1 MKRIALIIVVVLV
14 AAVLVFTLGKRPQ
27 PLDEAL
33 ESAARLQD
41 GPYKISYFDVT
52 LEDTTRP
59 SEAHGEFAGS
69 DTRELKTRIWY
80 PAGLLREGRP
90 AESARPLLI
99 YSHGFMSMR
108 TGGSYLAEHLASK
121 GYVVAAMDYPLTHFG
136 APDKPY
142 VIDVVNQP
150 GDITFLLDQF
160 LSWHRESGHLF
171 EGAIDEER
179 IGVFGLSLGGMTSTM
194 AAFHPRLA
202 DPRID
207 AAVSIA
213 GPTFV
218 FGQPFY
224 RHRNLPFMMVAS
236 EIDALVDYRANAL
249 PVLERVPGA
258 VLVTIDGATH
268 TGFANMASMLRWMDN
283 PDKLGCDQVKSN
295 LDNTDEDTWYQRIG
309 LPEEGIV
316 AGEAPPLCEMDPL
329 PPGMNPI
336 RQHWLTQLAVTSFFE
351 AQFADQA
358 VVREASRA
366 FLLETLPAEIA
377 EVRVDVNNE

>member
-1 MKRIALIIVVVLV
+1 MKRVALIVVVLV
-14 AAVLVFTLGKRPQ
+14 IAAVLVFTLGKRPQ
-27 PLDEAL
+27 PLDAAL
-33 ESAARLQD
+33 ESAARLRD
-41 GPYKISYFDVT
+41 GPYKVSYFDVT

-59 SEAHGEFAGS
+59 SQAHGDYAGS
-69 DTRELKTRIWY
+69 DKRELKTRIWY
-80 PAGLLREGRP
+80 PADLLKEGRP

-99 YSHGFMSMR
+99 YSHGFMSTR
-108 TGGSYLAEHLASK
+108 TGGAYLAEHLASK

-142 VIDVVNQP
+142 VVDVVNQP

-160 LSWHRESGHLF
+160 LSWHQESGHLF
-171 EGAIDEER
+171 EGAIDDRR
-179 IGVFGLSLGGMTSTM
+179 IGVFGLSLGGMTSTL

-218 FGQPFY
+218 FDRRFY
-224 RHRNLPFMMVAS
+224 RHRKLPFMMVAS

-249 PVLERVPGA
+249 PVLEHVPGA

-268 TGFANMASMLRWMDN
+268 TGFANMARRLRWMDN
-283 PDKLGCDQVKSN
+283 PDKLGCDQVTAN
-295 LDNTDEDTWYQRIG
+295 LNNTDEKIWYQRIG
-309 LPEEGIV
+309 TPEEGV
-316 AGEAPPLCEMDPL
+316 VETAAPPLCEMDPL

-336 RQHWLTQLAVTSFFE
+336 RQHWLNQLAVTSFFE
-351 AQFADQA
+351 AQFADEAA
-358 VVREASRA
+358 VRRDSRN